1 MDYINKVQLAGRVGY
16 IRKRD
21 INGKEVAS
29 FSVCVEE
36 SFRKRTGEAATVTTF
51 INCEA
56 WSGQNVDTSALAQ
69 GCEVDVLGRIA
80 TRKYTDRDGNE
91 RTATEVKVFS
101 LRILGYP
108 APPAV
113 PEAHPVTQTA
123 PAPAP
128 AADPTF
134 PDIEDLPF

>member
-29 FSVCVEE
+29 FSVAVEE
-36 SFRKRTGEAATVTTF
+36 AFRKRTGEAVTVTTF

-56 WSGQNVDTSALAQ
+56 WEGQNVDTSALDQ
-69 GCEVDVLGRIA
+69 GCEVDVLGRLS

-91 RTATEVKVFS
+91 RTITEVKVFS
-101 LRILGYP
+101 LRILN
-108 APPAV
+108 
-113 PEAHPVTQTA
+113 
-123 PAPAP
+123 APAP
-128 AADPTF
+128 AAAPVAPTA
-134 PDIEDLPF
+134 PVQNPEDDLPF